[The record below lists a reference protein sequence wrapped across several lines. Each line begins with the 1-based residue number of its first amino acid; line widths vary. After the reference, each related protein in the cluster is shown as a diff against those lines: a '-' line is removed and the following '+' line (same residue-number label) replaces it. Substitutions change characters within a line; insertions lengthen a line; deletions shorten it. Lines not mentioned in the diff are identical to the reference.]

1 VTDAPGQPEPIHA
14 EQRAVG
20 TLADRLF
27 RQESARLRAAL
38 VKRLSPRNLD
48 LADDIVSDTLLA
60 ALHHWRFSGIPDN
73 PAAWLTQVAKRK
85 ALDLARRD
93 RRHDAAQRDLAA
105 WADSRETT
113 SPNTDDPI
121 RLMLLCAHPLLD
133 ARDQVILTLALGA
146 GFGTEEIARAF
157 ILSPAAAE
165 QRLTRA
171 KRTLRDSGA
180 SFDLRE
186 EEVPARL
193 ATVLDTLYLL
203 INEGYSGH
211 DGDQFTRRELLE
223 ESRRLL
229 QQLLASTIV
238 PADFRCDVHA
248 LAALASFL
256 WSRLSTRTS
265 ATGGIVLMEEQDR
278 DRWDKLAIGEGFWH
292 LARST
297 IGDRLTP
304 YGLEA
309 GIASC
314 HAAAATF
321 ADTDWT
327 QIVRL
332 YDLLARLKPSPV
344 VLLNAA
350 AAKAMLH
357 GPHAGLAA
365 IDAIP
370 VSGLS
375 LRYHLIEA
383 TRGEILRRAG
393 RNAEA
398 ALCFRRALDLPCSTP
413 ERELLQ
419 ARLREVSGA

>member
-1 VTDAPGQPEPIHA
+1 
-14 EQRAVG
+14 
-20 TLADRLF
+20 
-27 RQESARLRAAL
+27 
-38 VKRLSPRNLD
+38 
-48 LADDIVSDTLLA
+48 
-60 ALHHWRFSGIPDN
+60 
-73 PAAWLTQVAKRK
+73 
-85 ALDLARRD
+85 
-93 RRHDAAQRDLAA
+93 
-105 WADSRETT
+105 
-113 SPNTDDPI
+113 
-121 RLMLLCAHPLLD
+121 
-133 ARDQVILTLALGA
+133 
-146 GFGTEEIARAF
+146 
-157 ILSPAAAE
+157 
-165 QRLTRA
+165 
-171 KRTLRDSGA
+171 
-180 SFDLRE
+180 
-186 EEVPARL
+186 
-193 ATVLDTLYLL
+193 
-203 INEGYSGH
+203 
-211 DGDQFTRRELLE
+211 
-223 ESRRLL
+223 
-229 QQLLASTIV
+229 
-238 PADFRCDVHA
+238 
-248 LAALASFL
+248 
-256 WSRLSTRTS
+256 LSTRTS
-265 ATGGIVLMEEQDR
+265 ATGGIVLMEDQDR